1 MLELTIGGLVER
13 SARSYGPRVAIVA
26 GDRRITYAEM
36 IARVRQAGRALLGL
50 GLQPGDRVA
59 LLMPD
64 RPEVL
69 YAYYGAL
76 WAGLAVVPL
85 NAKLGPEDQ
94 EYILTDSGA
103 RAVVHDAA
111 YAERLAAF
119 AGGVEFK
126 LSVDAAGV
134 LDGGQDFAAL
144 CAAQPDGPGAPPVG
158 PADLFGIYYTGGT
171 TGRPKGVAHS
181 HRTFSSALISELLE
195 LGLGERDVF
204 AHVAPLTHA
213 SGAFVLPVWMRGG
226 ANVVLGGFD
235 PGRLLDTIAA
245 ERVTATLLVPTMLYV
260 LLDHPAMAGA
270 DTSTLQTVVYG
281 AAPMGQERLLQGL
294 DRFGPVFAQ
303 LYGQTEAP
311 NQLTVLRKD
320 DHAEALRTG
329 DLTPLASCGRPV
341 AIAEVR
347 IADDDLKD
355 VPDGEPGEI
364 VARGPHIMLGYW
376 NRPEETAA
384 SLRDGWLCTGDV
396 AKTDERGFLYI
407 VDRKKDMIISGGFNV
422 YPKDVE
428 SALFAHPAVRDA
440 CVIGVPDEK
449 WGEAVKAV
457 VVLDPSATVTP
468 AELQAWVKER
478 KGAVNSPKTVDFV
491 EAIPLT
497 AVGKHD
503 KPALRA
509 QYWGGRTRA
518 VN

>member
-1 MLELTIGGLVER
+1 
-13 SARSYGPRVAIVA
+13 
-26 GDRRITYAEM
+26 
-36 IARVRQAGRALLGL
+36 
-50 GLQPGDRVA
+50 
-59 LLMPD
+59 
-64 RPEVL
+64 
-69 YAYYGAL
+69 
-76 WAGLAVVPL
+76 VPL
-85 NAKLGPEDQ
+85 NAKLGAEDQ
-94 EYILTDSGA
+94 EYILADSGA

-111 YAERLAAF
+111 YAERLTTF
-119 AGGVEFK
+119 ASGLEFK
-126 LSVDAAGV
+126 LSVDAGAV

-144 CAAQPDGPGAPPVG
+144 AAAQPDGAGAPPVA

-171 TGRPKGVAHS
+171 TGQPKGVAHS
-181 HRTFSSALISELLE
+181 HRTFTSALISELLE

-213 SGAFVLPVWMRGG
+213 SGGFVLPVWMRGG
-226 ANVVLGGFD
+226 SNVVLGGFD
-235 PGRLLDTIAA
+235 PAKLLETI
-245 ERVTATLLVPTMLYV
+245 EREKVTATLLVPTMLYV
-260 LLDHPAMAGA
+260 LLDHPAMSGA
-270 DTSTLQTVVYG
+270 DVSSLQTVVYG

-320 DHAEALRTG
+320 DH
-329 DLTPLASCGRPV
+329 
-341 AIAEVR
+341 
-347 IADDDLKD
+347 
-355 VPDGEPGEI
+355 DGEPGEI
-364 VARGPHIMLGYW
+364 IARGPHIMLGYW

-396 AKTDERGFLYI
+396 ARADERGFLYI

-428 SALFAHPAVRDA
+428 AALFAHPAVRDA
-440 CVIGVPDEK
+440 CVIGVPDDK

-457 VVLDPSATVTP
+457 VVVDPSVPVDA
-468 AELQAWVKER
+468 AELQKWVKER
-478 KGAVNSPKTVDFV
+478 KGAVNSPKSVDFV
-491 EAIPLT
+491 DAIPLT

-503 KPALRA
+503 KPTLRA